1 MTAIS
6 EVLPRRSP
14 CWVDREHASQNQC
27 DEHFTSV
34 LLFVLVHVLL
44 RLGELTR
51 AVIRG
56 HPRS

>member
-14 CWVDREHASQNQC
+14 YWVDREHASQSQR
-27 DEHFTSV
+27 DDPV
-34 LLFVLVHVLL
+34 LLLFCLVHVLL

-56 HPRS
+56 HPRSQ